1 MNISVI
7 KYNIMNISIRIEK
20 PKITIKNPILPKQIK
35 IAFVGDSGCGKSS
48 LVNYSLDNEEVLDYD
63 GETNLVDIKFKEIKL
78 NNSSII
84 NFGMWDFSGK
94 QDSIRIRTELYQ
106 ELQAI
111 AYCFDLSNKN
121 TFNNIESFWIKEV
134 EKYGGN
140 KLKPVC
146 LGLKSDLTRVVD
158 FGFANNFCKAHKMN
172 YFEISIKNND
182 TVKRFFYEFGGVM
195 FDLVKG
201 KK

>member
-1 MNISVI
+1 M
-7 KYNIMNISIRIEK
+7 
-20 PKITIKNPILPKQIK
+20 
-35 IAFVGDSGCGKSS
+35 
-48 LVNYSLDNEEVLDYD
+48 NYSLDNQEVLDLD
-63 GETNLVDIKFKEIKL
+63 GDTNLVDIKFKEIKL
-78 NNSSII
+78 NSSAIV

-106 ELQAI
+106 ELQVI

-121 TFNNIESFWIKEV
+121 SFNNIESFWIKEV

-158 FGFANNFCKAHKMN
+158 FGTVNNFCKAHRMN
-172 YFEISIKNND
+172 YFEISIKNFES
-182 TVKRFFYEFGGVM
+182 VKRFFYEFGGLM
-195 FDLVKG
+195 FDSIKG

>member
-1 MNISVI
+1 M
-7 KYNIMNISIRIEK
+7 
-20 PKITIKNPILPKQIK
+20 
-35 IAFVGDSGCGKSS
+35 
-48 LVNYSLDNEEVLDYD
+48 
-63 GETNLVDIKFKEIKL
+63 VDIKFKEVRL
-78 NNSSII
+78 NNTSII

-121 TFNNIESFWIKEV
+121 SFNNIESFWMKEV

-140 KLKPVC
+140 KLKSVC
-146 LGLKSDLTRVVD
+146 LGLKSDLRKVID
-158 FGFANNFCKAHKMN
+158 FGTVSNFCKSKKMN
-172 YFEISIKNND
+172 YFEISIKNFE
-182 TVKRFFYEFGGVM
+182 TVKRFFFEFGEVM
-195 FDLVKG
+195 FDLIKG

>member
-1 MNISVI
+1 MNYFDN
-7 KYNIMNISIRIEK
+7 KYKIEK
-20 PKITIKNPILPKQIK
+20 PKISIKNPIVPKQIK
-35 IAFVGDSGCGKSS
+35 VAFVGDNGCGKSS
-48 LVNYSLDNEEVLDYD
+48 LVNYSLDNQEVLNYD
-63 GETNLVDIKFKEIKL
+63 GETNLVDIKFKKIIL

-84 NFGMWDFSGK
+84 DFGMWDFSGK

-121 TFNNIESFWIKEV
+121 SFNNIENFWIKEV

-140 KLKPVC
+140 RLKPVC
-146 LGLKSDLTRVVD
+146 LGLKSDLNRTVD
-158 FGFANNFCKAHKMN
+158 FGTVNNFCQAHRMN
-172 YFEISIKNND
+172 YFEISIKNFE
-182 TVKRFFYEFGGVM
+182 TVKRFFYEFGGLM
-195 FDLVKG
+195 FDLIKE

>member
-1 MNISVI
+1 MNKI
-7 KYNIMNISIRIEK
+7 KFLEK
-20 PKITIKNPILPKQIK
+20 PKITIKNPVVPKQIK
-35 IAFVGDSGCGKSS
+35 VAFVGDSGVGKSS
-48 LVNYSLDNEEVLDYD
+48 LVNFSLDNQEVLDLD

-78 NNSSII
+78 NSSSIV

-106 ELQAI
+106 ELQGI
-111 AYCFDLSNKN
+111 AYCFDLGNKN
-121 TFNNIESFWIKEV
+121 SFNNIENFWMKEV

-146 LGLKSDLTRVVD
+146 LGLKSDVTKVVD
-158 FGFANNFCKAHKMN
+158 FGTVNNFCKAHKMN
-172 YFEISIKNND
+172 YYEISIKNLES
-182 TVKRFFYEFGGVM
+182 VKRFFYEYGAAM
-195 FDLVKG
+195 YDSVKG

>member
-158 FGFANNFCKAHKMN
+158 FGSANNFCKAHKMN